1 MWSRGILRSFSDFK
15 RHPWLHL
22 VSIATVTLSL
32 LILGG
37 FFLCLRNL
45 ESLADTTRPEVT
57 GTLYLKDGLKEHEIE
72 ALKARV
78 SALPNV
84 VSAEFKNR
92 NTVVT
97 ELQAFLGE
105 ASSTTLTGGELFPDV
120 IEVGLDSKSGVMTV
134 NELSSVLGKM
144 PEISEVDFSEDWLL
158 QYKKVRSFLRGVGAF
173 LLFALLVGCSFLIA
187 NFMSMRHQS
196 RREEI
201 EIVRLMGAKRAFVF
215 LPFLWEGLVEGLLGA
230 LGALAL
236 LYTIK
241 SAAGTV
247 LQLQWSGFLGIKH
260 WLFLSSGQ
268 IFMLLVVGILM
279 AMLGG
284 LTVFL
289 RFRDG
294 AEA

>member
-1 MWSRGILRSFSDFK
+1 MLSRGIRRSLADFK
-15 RHPWLHL
+15 RHPFLHL
-22 VSIATVTLSL
+22 VSVATVTLSL

-37 FFLCLRNL
+37 FFLCLRNI

-78 SALPNV
+78 LALPDV
-84 VSAEFKNR
+84 KVAEFKNR

-105 ASSTTLTGGELFPDV
+105 SASTTLTGGELFPDV
-120 IEVGLDSKSGVMTV
+120 MEVGLDGKAGAATVSSLSGM
-134 NELSSVLGKM
+134 LAKM
-144 PEISEVDFSEDWLL
+144 PEISEVDFSEDWLA
-158 QYKKVRSFLRGVGAF
+158 QYKKVRAFLRGVGAF
-173 LLFALLVGCSFLIA
+173 LLVALLLGCSFIIA

-215 LPFLWEGLVEGLLGA
+215 LPFLWEGLVEGILGACGA
-230 LGALAL
+230 LGL

-247 LQLQWSGFLGIKH
+247 LQLQWSGFLGVKH
-260 WLFLSSGQ
+260 WLFLSGGQ

-279 AMLGG
+279 AMMGG

-289 RFRDG
+289 RFREG
-294 AEA
+294 ASA